1 MYILCNDLLIRMYK
15 LKYEKDGKME
25 FSRVKML
32 KYQSNG
38 QNVRMGGRLEESEN
52 KAPGLTK

>member
-1 MYILCNDLLIRMYK
+1 MQWFTNSYVK
-15 LKYEKDGKME
+15 LKYEKDGKTE

-38 QNVRMGGRLEESEN
+38 QNVRMGDRLEESEN